1 MPRSR
6 PSSSTH
12 SASSRPRRQPDDTE
26 QPLLDSDPDEPIITF
41 AEAASPARDP
51 LAVAFASSRP
61 AARNVF
67 DELEPRGTFSEA
79 AERRPMGDV
88 SRGRSFEMRAR
99 NVGAQPPSQSV
110 SPSNLNPSFVLVDI
124 PIESSDTLPSFAIK
138 YHVTT
143 AELKRLN
150 NMFHDQD
157 FYSRQ
162 SLRVPIHKY
171 GILAERYLTDT
182 VNPFAS
188 SANTLIDL
196 STSPDDGAASPSTAD
211 EVTSISLRG
220 MMGSQSREAKLFLQ
234 NMDRDLARLSQAA
247 LAAQQRPRSPEPA
260 TEEHPTARQMRV
272 EPLDGL
278 GCDGA
283 DLGIPVK
290 VIILMAVVLTVV
302 LPMAFLAYKL
312 YCYHHPG
319 MCSDV
324 SGGDSS
330 DGSGVTTIT
339 TLMPH

>member
-211 EVTSISLRG
+211 E
-220 MMGSQSREAKLFLQ
+220 